1 MLRECMNEGVRK
13 ALLGKYQ
20 DVQDKQT
27 ELGVISTQWDQNV

>member
-1 MLRECMNEGVRK
+1 MNEGVRK
-13 ALLGKYQ
+13 ALLGKNQ